1 MKKLVAYLCLSIMI
15 VFFSGVAKSQH
26 VSQSN
31 TIQVVH
37 YKVEISSDYKFVGKL
52 DTEDTV
58 PGWSRPGTSFQT
70 TTEHHLFI
78 KTNDSGKVESFVIVR
93 SQRLAGNTPWATEPD
108 YSYYK
113 NIIHKG
119 DIEILG
125 LQTKVVVTRVSRPH
139 NRYID
144 LMKTNGLEIDES
156 YPNLIAYVFGK
167 NASKQVKLEILYYQG
182 ERIVDDVQANDNLSN
197 AGKVVKLSL

>member
-1 MKKLVAYLCLSIMI
+1 MNKLVAYLCLSITI
-15 VFFSGVAKSQH
+15 VFISGVAKSQP
-26 VSQSN
+26 VSPSN
-31 TIQVVH
+31 TIQVVN

-58 PGWSRPGTSFQT
+58 STWSGTGTGFKS

-78 KTNDSGKVESFVIVR
+78 KANDSGKVESFVIVR

-119 DIEILG
+119 DIEISG

-156 YPNLIAYVFGK
+156 YSKLVAYVFGK
-167 NASKQVKLEILYYQG
+167 NASKQVRLEILYYQG
-182 ERIVDDVQANDNLSN
+182 ERIVDDVQANANLSN
-197 AGKVVKLSL
+197 AGKVFKLSL